1 MVILARKTQSLR
13 QLVRLTWCPWE
24 EKITEAAIISQHQ
37 AQAVLTSQ
45 PRAIGRARVSVQ
57 HKDGAVRLK
66 DLHQAGAMKLLFPQ
80 GRPHP
85 EAVMVNTAGGITGGD
100 RFNVS
105 ATALERGK
113 ITVTTQAAERAYRAQ
128 PGETGRMETR
138 LEVASGAELNWLPQ
152 ETILFDGCRFSRSLR
167 VDMAIDARFLM
178 VEPVVFGRMAMREE
192 LRNANFRDR
201 VEIHRAGEM
210 IYYDGVDLEGDIAAT
225 LDRPAVAAG
234 ARAMAALVLAAP
246 DAEAWLKPMR
256 EMLPPSGGVSLV
268 TDGLLVLR
276 LLAEDSFTLRQSLV
290 PILDRLTENGLP
302 RCWRL

>member
-1 MVILARKTQSLR
+1 LA
-13 QLVRLTWCPWE
+13 
-24 EKITEAAIISQHQ
+24 A
-37 AQAVLTSQ
+37 Q
-45 PRAIGRARVSVQ
+45 PRAVGRARVSS
-57 HKDGAVRLK
+57 HYKDGAVRLK

-100 RFNVS
+100 RFSVS
-105 ATALERGK
+105 AAALAGGRL
-113 ITVTTQAAERAYRAQ
+113 TVTTQAAERAYRAQ

-138 LEVASGAELNWLPQ
+138 LELVSGAQLNWLPQ
-152 ETILFDGCRFSRSLR
+152 ETILYDGCRFARSLR
-167 VDMAIDARFLM
+167 VEMATDARFLM

-192 LRNANFRDR
+192 LHDAAFRDR
-201 VEIHRAGEM
+201 VEIYRAGEM
-210 IYYDGVDLEGDIAAT
+210 IYYDGVDLEGDLAAT

-246 DAEAWLKPMR
+246 DAEAWLKPLR
-256 EMLPPSGGVSLV
+256 DMLPATGGVSLV

-276 LLAEDSFTLRQSLV
+276 LLAEDGFTLRQSLV
-290 PILDRLTENGLP
+290 PILDRLTETGLP